1 VRERRGQE
9 ASLGKALYWSAT
21 VIAGLIAAAV
31 VADYMSNA
39 GEGVPFIS
47 VTALTVAG
55 AIWLVGWICRNL
67 SALSS

>member
-1 VRERRGQE
+1 M
-9 ASLGKALYWSAT
+9 GKVLYWTAT

-31 VADYMSNA
+31 VVGYVSNA
-39 GEGVPFIS
+39 GEGVTFIS
-47 VTALTVAG
+47 VTALTLAG